1 MKTQYRAVVIGGGIV
16 GSSTLYHLAK
26 MGWKDVVL
34 LEKNEYTSGSTWHAA
49 GLLPLFNMSYSVG
62 KIHKYSV
69 DLYQG
74 LEAETGQPVSF
85 HKTGNLRLARN
96 QERMD
101 EYRRYCGTASTI
113 GVPFEVIGPDEIKKL
128 WPFAKVDDLEGALYH
143 PDDGHVA
150 PVDVTMALLKGARTN
165 GAEAYTDIEVSSISQ
180 KPNDEWVVSTNNGDI
195 TCEVVV
201 SCTGNYARQTGRMVG
216 LELPVVP
223 VEHQFI
229 VTGPIPELVEYNR
242 SGNPEM
248 AVLRES
254 DASYYMRQ
262 EADGLI
268 LGPYEKGAPCWA
280 LDGVPEGFGQ
290 ELLPPDLE
298 RLEPH
303 IIAAG
308 ERVPLFE
315 TAGIKDHI
323 NGPIAYTPDGNPMVG
338 PAWGLRNFWISEGH
352 SFGIT
357 AAGGSGK
364 HLAEW
369 IIEGSPS
376 IDMMGVDPRR
386 FSAEQSTRDFIKA
399 KNEECYEH
407 VFIIHYDF
415 EERPAARP
423 AKTSPVY
430 ERHKSLNAAFGQRY
444 GWERPNWFAPEGE
457 EPFNKYS
464 FHTHRTNWFEKVGE
478 EVRSVRENVGLLD
491 LTPFTKHE
499 ISGPG
504 AEEFLNKMIANRLP
518 SKQGGTVLAHALTK
532 TGGVESEFTIT
543 READKFFAVSSGAA
557 ERHDHDLLL
566 RNMPRDGSV
575 ALKNITLDYGTLV
588 VCGPRSRDL
597 LSKITDADMSNEAF
611 PWLTSQRI
619 SIADIPLMA
628 MRVNFVGELGWELH
642 HPIDQQIQL
651 FDSIVETGAEFDLT
665 HFGMYAMES
674 MRLEKSYRMWGA
686 DLTREYSILEA
697 GLDRF
702 VQFKKDDFVGK
713 QGLLK
718 QKEAGVPQ
726 EFITLEIDTTDA
738 DAMGSEP
745 VFLPGNSDLSGE
757 MIGRAT
763 SGCFGHSIGKSLALA
778 YIRKGYSETGTQLEI
793 EILGERRPA
802 RVINESPC
810 DPENKKLRA

>member
-1 MKTQYRAVVIGGGIV
+1 MKSHYRVVVVGGGVV

-26 MGWKDVVL
+26 MGWNDVVL
-34 LEKNEYTSGSTWHAA
+34 LEKIEYTSGSTWHAA

-69 DLYQG
+69 DLYQT
-74 LEAETGQPVSF
+74 LEAETGQHVSF

-101 EYRRYCGTASTI
+101 EYKRYCGTASTI
-113 GVPFEVIGPDEIKKL
+113 GVPFEMIGPAEIKKL
-128 WPFAKVDDLEGALYH
+128 WPFAKVDDLVGALYH

-150 PVDVTMALLKGARTN
+150 PVDVTMALLKGARAN
-165 GAEAYTDIEVSSISQ
+165 GAETYSEVEVTTMAQ
-180 KPNDEWVVSTNNGDI
+180 KPNDEWVVCTNKGDI
-195 TCEVVV
+195 TCDVVV
-201 SCTGNYARQTGRMVG
+201 SCTGNYARETGRMVG

-223 VEHQFI
+223 VEHQFF

-308 ERVPLFE
+308 KRVPIFE

-323 NGPIAYTPDGNPMVG
+323 NGPIPYTPDGNPMVG
-338 PAWGLRNFWISEGH
+338 PAWGLRNFWLSEGH

-364 HLAEW
+364 HISEW

-376 IDMMGVDPRR
+376 IDMLGVDPRR
-386 FSAEQSTRDFIKA
+386 FSAAQSTRDFIKA

-407 VFIIHYDF
+407 VFVIHYDF

-423 AKTSPVY
+423 TKTSPIY
-430 ERHKSLNAAFGQRY
+430 DRHKALNAAFGQRY
-444 GWERPNWFAPEGE
+444 GWERPNWFTQQGTA
-457 EPFNKYS
+457 PFNEYS
-464 FHTHRTNWFEKVGE
+464 FHTRRTNWFETVGQ
-478 EVRSVRENVGLLD
+478 EVKSVREKVGLLD

-504 AEEFLNKMIANRLP
+504 AENFLNKMIANRLP
-518 SKQGGTVLAHALTK
+518 SKQGGTVLGHALTDS
-532 TGGVESEFTIT
+532 GGVESEFTIT
-543 READKFFAVSSGAA
+543 HDGDMFYAVSSGAA
-557 ERHDHDLLL
+557 ERHDHDVLQRTL
-566 RNMPRDGSV
+566 PRDGTV
-575 ALKNITLDYGTLV
+575 TLKNTTLDHGTLV

-597 LSKITDADMSNEAF
+597 LCKITDADLSNDGF

-619 SIADIPLMA
+619 TVAGIPLLA
-628 MRVNFVGELGWELH
+628 LRVNFVGELGWELH
-642 HPIDQQIQL
+642 HPIDQQVQL
-651 FDSIVETGAEFDLT
+651 FDAIVETGEAFGLK

-674 MRLEKSYRMWGA
+674 MRIEKSYRMWGT

-697 GLDRF
+697 GLSRF
-702 VQFKKDDFVGK
+702 VQFKKDEFVGK
-713 QGLLK
+713 DALVN
-718 QKEAGVPQ
+718 QKDTGIPQ
-726 EFITLEIDTTDA
+726 EFVTLEIDVTDG

-745 VFLPGNSDLSGE
+745 IFRKGT

-763 SGCFGHSIGKSLALA
+763 SGCFGHSVGKSLALA
-778 YIRKGYSETGTQLEI
+778 YVQTGNGDIGMELEI
-793 EILGERRPA
+793 EILGERRLA
-802 RVINESPC
+802 HVISESPC
-810 DPENKKLRA
+810 DPENEKLRA